1 MKLYLY
7 IIPLDKKRG
16 VYPLKSDVGLKLGVY
31 TPFLKFISQV
41 I

>member
-7 IIPLDKKRG
+7 NTPPDKKRG
-16 VYPLKSDVGLKLGVY
+16 IYPIISDVGLKLGVY
-31 TPFLKFISQV
+31 TPFIVIISQV